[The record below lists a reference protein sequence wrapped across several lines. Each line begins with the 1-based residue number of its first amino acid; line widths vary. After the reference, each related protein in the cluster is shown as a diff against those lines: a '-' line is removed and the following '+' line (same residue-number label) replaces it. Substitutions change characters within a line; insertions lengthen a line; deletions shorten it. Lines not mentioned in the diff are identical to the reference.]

1 MRDETLRDPLVSQ
14 FRDSLTELMPVTALI
29 WFGSRSGGQERDK
42 WSDYDFV
49 VVSPEFQDVP
59 FLDRADRL
67 EPLRQR
73 GVSYDLLCYTPEEF
87 DYMSNRI
94 TIVREAVRTGIRLV

>member
-29 WFGSRSGGQERDK
+29 WFGSRPAGQDDE

-49 VVSPEFQDVP
+49 VVSRQFEGVP

-73 GVSYDLLCYTPEEF
+73 GVSYDFLCYTPEEF
-87 DYMSNRI
+87 EQMSNRI

>member
-1 MRDETLRDPLVSQ
+1 MGARTAEDPVVRE
-14 FRDSLTELMPVTALI
+14 FRDRLTSLMPITALV
-29 WFGSRSGGQERDK
+29 WFGSRPAGHDDE

-49 VVSPEFQDVP
+49 VVSPEFEGVP

-73 GVSYDLLCYTPEEF
+73 GVSYDFLCYTPAEF
-87 DYMSNRI
+87 EQMANRI

>member
-1 MRDETLRDPLVSQ
+1 MGTRTAIDPVVAR
-14 FRDSLTELMPVTALI
+14 FRRRLAKTIRVTSLI
-29 WFGSRSGGQERDK
+29 WFGSRAADHGDE

-49 VVSPEFQDVP
+49 IASPDFEGVP
-59 FLDRADRL
+59 FIDRAGRFYDL
-67 EPLRQR
+67 KER